1 MLPVYRFD
9 LCELL
14 ESNETIF
21 GDRQD
26 WDDSELEA
34 NEGEQAAETTDGGPA
49 DIIEVDAANC
59 TAENQETSSKS
70 LDPAVFWA

>member
-1 MLPVYRFD
+1 MWTMMIFD
-9 LCELL
+9 TS
-14 ESNETIF
+14 ES
-21 GDRQD
+21 D

-59 TAENQETSSKS
+59 TAETQET
-70 LDPAVFWA
+70 